1 MVFFAKIVNTLE
13 LLKFLQN
20 SPSYMFQRVL
30 KTPLTLNEN
39 CYYFEFFWSV
49 FSCIQIEYGELLCK
63 SQNAFHIRGNTH
75 HKNSKY
81 GYADI
86 DVKSVKH
93 VVIPAS
99 YATVTWTFVWTIT
112 ALFCAITSP
121 LVKDTTTVITMKFRT
136 YCSLWWLCSWGC
148 CRWSECCEITATNQ
162 FKPSTWFTMVL
173 INYNSHK
180 SCLYRI
186 L

>member
-1 MVFFAKIVNTLE
+1 MNLLTKLNKLPEVYSEPSKTSKMVFFAKLVNTLE

-20 SPSYMFQRVL
+20 SPSNMFQRVL

-39 CYYFEFFWSV
+39 CSYFEFFWSV

-86 DVKSVKH
+86 DVKSL
-93 VVIPAS
+93 S
-99 YATVTWTFVWTIT
+99 
-112 ALFCAITSP
+112 
-121 LVKDTTTVITMKFRT
+121 M
-136 YCSLWWLCSWGC
+136 
-148 CRWSECCEITATNQ
+148 
-162 FKPSTWFTMVL
+162 
-173 INYNSHK
+173 
-180 SCLYRI
+180 
-186 L
+186 